1 MSKGLWWVRFVLF
14 SLIKIKNI
22 RACNGVLVT
31 VILPLSWPSPHKQ
44 KYPPSLE
51 EACSQLFVDS
61 EMVAPFACYECDWDH
76 TIHAGVLS
84 SFTQSP
90 EFHQCPHS
98 WLVPTCWWSHRYTI
112 VMLHYGFSLEER
124 VGVGVSRIGSS
135 MYKTLLSG
143 LYPVWWPEHI
153 TVITGEPH
161 WLLVKC
167 WIDFKI
173 ALMTY
178 IFSAQF
184 GAPVYLS
191 IWAES
196 QLESIWCLLYWPF
209 ENIGLS
215 HMEHVLSVAVSHLE
229 FIPGWPPKH

>member
-1 MSKGLWWVRFVLF
+1 M
-14 SLIKIKNI
+14 
-22 RACNGVLVT
+22 
-31 VILPLSWPSPHKQ
+31 
-44 KYPPSLE
+44 
-51 EACSQLFVDS
+51 
-61 EMVAPFACYECDWDH
+61 MVPFACYKRDWDH
-76 TIHAGVLS
+76 TIHAGVSS

-98 WLVPTCWWSHRYTI
+98 WLVPMCWWSHRYTI
-112 VMLHYGFSLEER
+112 VMLHYGFSLEEG
-124 VGVGVSRIGSS
+124 VGVGVSCIGSS
-135 MYKTLLSG
+135 MYKTLLSE
-143 LYPVWWPEHI
+143 LCPEHI
-153 TVITGEPH
+153 TVIMGEPY

-167 WIDFKI
+167 WIAFKI

-184 GAPVYLS
+184 GASVCPS

-196 QLESIWCLLYWPF
+196 QLESIWCLFYWPF

>member
-1 MSKGLWWVRFVLF
+1 MWLGPYHPRWGLELFRSVTRISSMPSQLTGAHVLVISQIHHCNA
-14 SLIKIKNI
+14 SLWFFLGG
-22 RACNGVLVT
+22 ASGGWGVLHRFQHVQNTAVRT
-31 VILPLSWPSPHKQ
+31 VPS
-44 KYPPSLE
+44 
-51 EACSQLFVDS
+51 V
-61 EMVAPFACYECDWDH
+61 VAWAYHCN
-76 TIHAGVLS
+76 
-84 SFTQSP
+84 Q
-90 EFHQCPHS
+90 
-98 WLVPTCWWSHRYTI
+98 
-112 VMLHYGFSLEER
+112 
-124 VGVGVSRIGSS
+124 
-135 MYKTLLSG
+135 
-143 LYPVWWPEHI
+143 
-153 TVITGEPH
+153 GEPH

-191 IWAES
+191 ILAES